1 MGRSLFY
8 NVMMVIMLMVMD
20 VPGIVRF
27 RLGLLVQE
35 VALIVKIIAIYTD
48 HIR

>member
-27 RLGLLVQE
+27 RLGLLVQA
-35 VALIVKIIAIYTD
+35 VVLNVKIIAIYTD